1 MTYKRAVAL
10 GFVLVLAAFAV
21 AAWFYPQLPDTV
33 PTHWNAA
40 GQPDD
45 YTSKPWGPFILPLAM
60 LGAWIALSV
69 LPPIAPRGYRLDR
82 FIGTYGILMLAMLA
96 ALLVLT
102 IVMLLAADGKQFN
115 STRVAFIV
123 IGALFVVLGN
133 YLGKLRK
140 NFFIGI
146 RTPWTLASD
155 EVWARTHRLG
165 GWLFVL
171 AGLAVVAIGT
181 LDLGVWPF
189 MAAVGSAALVP
200 AIYSYLAYRQVERE
214 QVGKS

>member
-1 MTYKRAVAL
+1 MTYKRAVWL

-21 AAWFYPQLPDTV
+21 AGWLYPQLPQSV
-33 PTHWNAA
+33 PTHWNTA
-40 GQPDD
+40 GQPNQFIP
-45 YTSKPWGPFILPLAM
+45 KPWGPFILPLVM
-60 LGAWIALSV
+60 LGAWILMSI

-82 FIGTYGILMLAMLA
+82 FIGTYGVLMLTVLA

-102 IVMLLAADGKQFN
+102 IVMLIAAEGARFD
-115 STRVAFIV
+115 STRIVFIV
-123 IGALFVVLGN
+123 VGALFIVLGN

-146 RTPWTLASD
+146 RTPWTLAND

-171 AGLAVVAIGT
+171 AGFAIIVIGV
-181 LDLGVWPF
+181 LKLGPGPF
-189 MAAVGSAALVP
+189 VAAVGCAALIP
-200 AIYSYLAYRQVERE
+200 AGYSYIAYRQIE
-214 QVGKS
+214 QGGLK

>member
-1 MTYKRAVAL
+1 MSYKRAVAL
-10 GFVLVLAAFAV
+10 GFVLVLAAFAA
-21 AAWFYPQLPDTV
+21 AAWFYPQLPEMV

-40 GQPDD
+40 GQPND
-45 YTSKPWGPFILPLAM
+45 YTAKPWGPFILPLVM
-60 LGAWIALSV
+60 LGTWILLSV

-82 FIGTYGILMLAMLA
+82 FIRTYGILMLAVLA

-102 IVMLLAADGKQFN
+102 IVMLLAAAGAEFN

-171 AGLAVVAIGT
+171 AGLAIIAIGA

-189 MAAVGSAALVP
+189 MAAVGSAAVVP
-200 AIYSYLAYRQVERE
+200 AIYSYFAYRQVER
-214 QVGKS
+214 GAAKG